1 MPLEAGEAMA
11 WKYSRWLTLSSLFFL
26 VPAGVAWQA
35 GRRNLSSLYVVTS
48 LVSANYWRRC
58 TRGFRRNADLVVAK
72 ISFVVTFSMTYDDK
86 TAWAFAAAA
95 GALYG
100 TALYLHSVE
109 SWWWLPAHGAMHVVI
124 TAGMTFVVTLASER
138 ALLLRIW

>member
-26 VPAGVAWQA
+26 VPAGVAWHS
-35 GRRNLSSLYVVTS
+35 GSRNLSSLYVVTS

-72 ISFVVTFSMTYDDK
+72 ISFLATFSVAYDNP
-86 TAWAFAAAA
+86 AVWGFAAVV

-100 TALYLHSVE
+100 LACYYHSVE
-109 SWWWLPAHGAMHVVI
+109 SRRWLPVHGAMHVVI
-124 TAGMTFVVTLASER
+124 SMGMTVVALER
-138 ALLLRIW
+138 

>member
-1 MPLEAGEAMA
+1 LPLEAGEAMA

-35 GRRNLSSLYVVTS
+35 GSRNLSSLYVVTS

-72 ISFVVTFSMTYDDK
+72 ISFAITFFMTYDNP
-86 TAWAFAAAA
+86 TLWAFAAAA

-100 TALYLHSVE
+100 AALYWHSVE
-109 SWWWLPAHGAMHVVI
+109 SQWWLPAHGAMHVVVA
-124 TAGMTFVVTLASER
+124 TGMVVAANTVAAR
-138 ALLLRIW
+138 